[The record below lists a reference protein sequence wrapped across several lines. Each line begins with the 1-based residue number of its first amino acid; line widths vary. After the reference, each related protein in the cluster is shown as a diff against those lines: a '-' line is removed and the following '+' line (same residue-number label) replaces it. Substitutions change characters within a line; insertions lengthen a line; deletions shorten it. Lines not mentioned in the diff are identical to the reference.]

1 VSNGFVAALARRRLR
16 AVLCVQR
23 GTYLEPGM
31 SRCFSLF
38 GLMLFALGLVALSS
52 PKGQTTQPAVS
63 EGPRK
68 TPRTPVIDSP
78 RYHVQFSL
86 N

>member
-1 VSNGFVAALARRRLR
+1 
-16 AVLCVQR
+16 
-23 GTYLEPGM
+23 M

-38 GLMLFALGLVALSS
+38 GLMLFALGLAVLSS
-52 PKGQTTQPAVS
+52 PKAEATQPALP
-63 EGPRK
+63 EKPRK
-68 TPRTPVIDSP
+68 TPRTPVMGSP

>member
-1 VSNGFVAALARRRLR
+1 
-16 AVLCVQR
+16 
-23 GTYLEPGM
+23 M

-52 PKGQTTQPAVS
+52 PKGQAAPAALP
-63 EGPRK
+63 EKPRK
-68 TPRTPVIDSP
+68 TPRTPVIGSP

>member
-1 VSNGFVAALARRRLR
+1 
-16 AVLCVQR
+16 
-23 GTYLEPGM
+23 M

-52 PKGQTTQPAVS
+52 PKAQAAPATLP
-63 EGPRK
+63 EGPSK
-68 TPRTPVIDSP
+68 TPRTPVINSP

>member
-1 VSNGFVAALARRRLR
+1 
-16 AVLCVQR
+16 
-23 GTYLEPGM
+23 M

-38 GLMLFALGLVALSS
+38 GLMLFALGLAALSS
-52 PKGQTTQPAVS
+52 PKAQAAQTALP
-63 EGPRK
+63 EKPRK